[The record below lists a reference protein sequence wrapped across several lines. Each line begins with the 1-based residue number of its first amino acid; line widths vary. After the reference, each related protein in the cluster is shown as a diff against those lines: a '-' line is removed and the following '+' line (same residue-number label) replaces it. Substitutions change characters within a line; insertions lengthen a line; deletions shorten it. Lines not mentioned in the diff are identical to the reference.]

1 MNKNS
6 NVPDFLVRAVKTFI
20 QAFIPVIIANI
31 ALIGNHIVNWDFSD
45 WKGWLA
51 PILISAVAA
60 GISAIWNLILEKINA
75 KAQTQILANLDEE
88 ELAAMLS
95 EFLLKEDKADKKLEE
110 DSGE

>member
-6 NVPDFLVRAVKTFI
+6 NIPDFLVRAAKTFI

-60 GISAIWNLILEKINA
+60 GIAAIWNLILEKINA
-75 KAQTQILANLDEE
+75 KAQTQIFANLDEE
-88 ELAAMLS
+88 ELATMLN
-95 EFLLKEDKADKKLEE
+95 EFLLKEDKADERLKD

>member
-6 NVPDFLVRAVKTFI
+6 NIPDFLVRAAKTFI

-75 KAQTQILANLDEE
+75 KAQTQILANLSEE

-95 EFLLKEDKADKKLEE
+95 EFLLKEDKTDERLKD

>member
-6 NVPDFLVRAVKTFI
+6 NIPDFLVRAAKTFI

-60 GISAIWNLILEKINA
+60 GIAAIWNLILEKINA
-75 KAQTQILANLDEE
+75 KAQTQIFANLDEE
-88 ELAAMLS
+88 ELAAMLN
-95 EFLLKEDKADKKLEE
+95 EFLLKEDKTDERLKD

>member
-6 NVPDFLVRAVKTFI
+6 NIPDFLVRAAKTFI

-88 ELAAMLS
+88 ELAAILS
-95 EFLLKEDKADKKLEE
+95 EFLLKEDKTDERLKD